1 MSLILLVV
9 NWFFR
14 DDYLYAAECVLQRG
28 TPFFDDIRGGNL
40 SAEM

>member
-1 MSLILLVV
+1 MQALALTELVKPWHE
-9 NWFFR
+9 N
-14 DDYLYAAECVLQRG
+14 AAECVLQRG